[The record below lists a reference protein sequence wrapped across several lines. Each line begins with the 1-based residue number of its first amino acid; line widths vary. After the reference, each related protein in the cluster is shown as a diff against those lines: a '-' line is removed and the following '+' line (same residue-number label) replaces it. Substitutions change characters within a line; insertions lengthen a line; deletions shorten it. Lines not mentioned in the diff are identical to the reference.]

1 MLFDCLNKFFHL
13 MYYTDAV
20 APLPLIETQEAAP
33 PPPPPPMAPPPLPL
47 TLGQYYFYETAN
59 HTKIG

>member
-1 MLFDCLNKFFHL
+1 